1 MLSKVGVTI
10 VPPLSKDIV
19 FENLGILCY
28 NTPSK
33 MLLFKLLIFY
43 GTFEFTF
50 LSAFSL
56 FK

>member
-19 FENLGILCY
+19 FENLGIFCY
-28 NTPSK
+28 HTPYK
-33 MLLFKLLIFY
+33 LLLFKLLIFY